1 MYVVN
6 EVYDLD
12 PYFDTKLPC
21 PRLQLS
27 VTLDTIARTCNKY
40 YVSCKLNI
48 KSGLFKFKVFP
59 IICTAARL
67 RYQTGQ
73 PCQYL
78 TLVRQQTGRCYQTG
92 QRCQYLTLVG
102 QQTGR
107 CHAANKDRRRM
118 LLVHY

>member
-1 MYVVN
+1 MVYVVN
-6 EVYDLD
+6 EVYDLY

-40 YVSCKLNI
+40 YVSWKLNI

-67 RYQTGQ
+67 CYQTGQ

-78 TLVRQQTGRCYQTG
+78 TLVR
-92 QRCQYLTLVG
+92 